1 MERGVVGK
9 APHKERQVRSKS
21 RNTAR
26 QDNRKPEGQDLPCC
40 HLHCSLSRQGE
51 FLQQIQGATPS
62 PAASH
67 EVLTV
72 HLLTCSPRPLSRSLY
87 LINGISSTYPSPII
101 TADINLII
109 LVWYGIWLLSA
120 LLIFNF
126 KETLVGTLEQ
136 AFYYSSSNEIP
147 HALAIHLRHV
157 LPSCSKAASVPSRG
171 QGAGTVQTGRFQ
183 GSGLTGYYRPCA
195 TQPG

>member
-1 MERGVVGK
+1 M
-9 APHKERQVRSKS
+9 
-21 RNTAR
+21 
-26 QDNRKPEGQDLPCC
+26 PEGQDF
-40 HLHCSLSRQGE
+40 HCSHASITMGIASPAVTCSAASAGKRSSCSKSKVLP
-51 FLQQIQGATPS
+51 PS

-72 HLLTCSPRPLSRSLY
+72 HLLTCSPHPLSLSLY

-101 TADINLII
+101 TADINLIV
-109 LVWYGIWLLSA
+109 LAWYAIWLLSV

-157 LPSCSKAASVPSRG
+157 LPSCSKAASVP
-171 QGAGTVQTGRFQ
+171 F
-183 GSGLTGYYRPCA
+183 
-195 TQPG
+195 

>member
-1 MERGVVGK
+1 MGNKGHPK
-9 APHKERQVRSKS
+9 TPTWNAP
-21 RNTAR
+21 
-26 QDNRKPEGQDLPCC
+26 
-40 HLHCSLSRQGE
+40 
-51 FLQQIQGATPS
+51 PS

-72 HLLTCSPRPLSRSLY
+72 HLLTCSPHPLSLSLY

-101 TADINLII
+101 TADINLIV
-109 LVWYGIWLLSA
+109 LAWYGIWLLSV

-147 HALAIHLRHV
+147 QPLAIHLRHV
-157 LPSCSKAASVPSRG
+157 LPSCSKAASVPFCG
-171 QGAGTVQTGRFQ
+171 QGAGTVRTGRLQ
-183 GSGLTGYYRPCA
+183 GSGLSGWYRPCA